1 MIKHINRL
9 MSRCRKGS
17 RRWKKLQKRLQKWYN
32 KRTNQL
38 DDYIEKLTYQIV
50 KKYDTIV
57 FEENYS
63 TIKILIGGR
72 TKHGISSIAIHKK
85 TKRQIPTLQTQS
97 RRRTIRKK
105 QKYKP
110 NMPPLRTHKQ
120 RVRRQNTQLEM
131 PKLQ

>member
-1 MIKHINRL
+1 M
-9 MSRCRKGS
+9 S

-38 DDYIEKLTYQIV
+38 NDYIEKLTYNLV

-63 TIKILIGGR
+63 TIKNLNR
-72 TKHGISSIAIHKK
+72 RRAKHDISSIAIHKK
-85 TKRQIPTLQTQS
+85 TKRQIPTLQTRS
-97 RRRTIRKK
+97 RRRTIRKTTQHK
-105 QKYKP
+105 Q

-120 RVRRQNTQLEM
+120 RVKSQNTQLEM
-131 PKLQ
+131 SKMRKNT

>member
-1 MIKHINRL
+1 M
-9 MSRCRKGS
+9 S

-38 DDYIEKLTYQIV
+38 NDYIEKLTYNLV

-63 TIKILIGGR
+63 TIKILIGGEQNMIFPLSR
-72 TKHGISSIAIHKK
+72 FI
-85 TKRQIPTLQTQS
+85 KRLKE
-97 RRRTIRKK
+97 RTIRKTT
-105 QKYKP
+105 QHKP

-120 RVRRQNTQLEM
+120 RVKSQNTQLEM
-131 PKLQ
+131 SKMRKNT

>member
-1 MIKHINRL
+1 
-9 MSRCRKGS
+9 MSKCRNMS

-38 DDYIEKLTYQIV
+38 NDYIEKLTYNLV

-63 TIKILIGGR
+63 TIKILIGGDQNMIFPLSR
-72 TKHGISSIAIHKK
+72 FI
-85 TKRQIPTLQTQS
+85 KRLKDKFQLYKPRS
-97 RRRTIRKK
+97 RRRTIRKTT
-105 QKYKP
+105 QHKP

-120 RVRRQNTQLEM
+120 KVKSQKTQLEM
-131 PKLQ
+131 SKMRKNT